1 MDASLPPVAVID
13 LANAAWDDLLVCADI
28 CTETW
33 PKPGV
38 TAESSAQALLQAQQ
52 AGVFH
57 PRDNLRLVVRDEHKV
72 VAHASCFPRAITVAG
87 RPLTI
92 LALAA
97 VCTRTGYRNRGLGTV
112 VIKSCF
118 ARVDRGE
125 FPYCLF
131 QTSHKNRTLYEHL
144 GATMAPNRIVN
155 SLAADPHASPFW
167 DEIAMAY
174 PRGFP
179 QGDIDLLGSGY

>member
-1 MDASLPPVAVID
+1 MFQPS
-13 LANAAWDDLLVCADI
+13 DDLRFVI
-28 CTETW
+28 
-33 PKPGV
+33 
-38 TAESSAQALLQAQQ
+38 
-52 AGVFH
+52 
-57 PRDNLRLVVRDEHKV
+57 RDANKV

-87 RPLTI
+87 RPMTI

-97 VCTRTGYRNRGLGTV
+97 VCTRTEYRKRGLGSV

-125 FPYCLF
+125 FPYCLL
-131 QTSHKNRTLYEHL
+131 QTSHKNRALYEHL
-144 GATMAPNRIVN
+144 GASMVHNRIVN
-155 SLAADPHASPFW
+155 SLAADPHAYPFW

-174 PRGFP
+174 PSGFP